1 MEYAKLGTF
10 EKSSI
15 EELIIETNDVIGIA
29 KDILSKISSNS
40 QREIDLAIN
49 NLNQATNYLKNI
61 KRKTDIALTFVPKD
75 VKEKEFL

>member
-10 EKSSI
+10 EQSSI
-15 EELIIETNDVIGIA
+15 EELIIETDDVIGIA
-29 KDILSKISSNS
+29 KDVLSKISGDSKK
-40 QREIDLAIN
+40 EIDLAIN
-49 NLNQATNYLKNI
+49 NLNQATNYLKHI